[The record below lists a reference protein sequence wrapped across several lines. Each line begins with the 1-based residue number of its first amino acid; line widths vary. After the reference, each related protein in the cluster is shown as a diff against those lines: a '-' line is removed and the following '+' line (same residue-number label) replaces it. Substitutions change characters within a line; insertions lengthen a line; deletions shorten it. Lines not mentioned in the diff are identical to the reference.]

1 MRACHVY
8 TLIKAHERKKLSLT
22 PGFEEEE
29 EEKAKPK
36 AREAEIYGFRRY
48 YKDSCQGGLIIF
60 ILARLKYIGTNKMHN
75 IPRILFQTRME

>member
-1 MRACHVY
+1 MY

-22 PGFEEEE
+22 PGFEE

-48 YKDSCQGGLIIF
+48 YKDSYQGGLMKI
-60 ILARLKYIGTNKMHN
+60 ILARSV
-75 IPRILFQTRME
+75 

>member
-8 TLIKAHERKKLSLT
+8 ILIKAHERKKLSLT
-22 PGFEEEE
+22 PGFEEE

-48 YKDSCQGGLIIF
+48 YKDPCQGGLIIF

-75 IPRILFQTRME
+75 IPRILFQTRAE